1 MKEMKKY
8 PKFVKCGEIVK
19 IGVGISI
26 FQSMGSRRNCKI
38 LL

>member
-19 IGVGISI
+19 NWSWNKYLPKPREV
-26 FQSMGSRRNCKI
+26 
-38 LL
+38 

>member
-19 IGVGISI
+19 NWSWNKYLPNHG
-26 FQSMGSRRNCKI
+26 KWEK
-38 LL
+38 L